1 MPVSSR
7 DERTWASS
15 SSFVRL
21 VLCETTP
28 SVTLSISTAPM
39 SVCSS
44 SERVTV
50 RVVTSIDATVN
61 PRPSTPVMWISTS
74 G

>member
-7 DERTWASS
+7 EVVTRASS
-15 SSFVRL
+15 SSSVRL

-28 SVTLSISTAPM
+28 SVTRSISTALM

-50 RVVTSIDATVN
+50 RVARSIDETVN
-61 PRPSTPVMWISTS
+61 PWPSTPVMLISTR